1 MEQDLKV
8 KDSELQEVKENNTN
22 IRCARINMSKN
33 VYKGE
38 KVCLTKEKMAGIHTH
53 TDTHTLSLKFTYKKT

>member
-1 MEQDLKV
+1 
-8 KDSELQEVKENNTN
+8 
-22 IRCARINMSKN
+22 MSKN

-53 TDTHTLSLKFTYKKT
+53 THTHTHTDTTHPFLEIYL